1 MTGMESAGTIDLHS
15 HSTASDGT
23 LRPGEVVRLAKENG
37 LRALALTDHD
47 TVDGIAEAREEAAR
61 VGIGLVNGIEVSC
74 AFPRPGTMH
83 LLGYGFDVAHAAMQK
98 LLKVIGEA
106 RAERAG
112 LIIGRLKRL
121 GVELSVEEV
130 REEAGGLGRPH
141 LAKMLVKKGYVISQ
155 NEAFRKYLGG
165 GGAAWVD
172 NLPLMSDG
180 VIPLIREAGGIVS
193 IAHPFQLRRQTFAQL
208 EAVVRELAEQ
218 GMEAVETI
226 HGSHDTDMVHRLTR
240 LTDRVGLLT
249 TGGSDY
255 HGPEKGTKLGL
266 PAGRVVP
273 AYFLHEIVRRVEGRG
288 AKMTARS
295 AA

>member
-1 MTGMESAGTIDLHS
+1 MEFTGTIDLHS

-23 LRPGEVVRLAKENG
+23 LRPRDVVRLAKESG
-37 LRALALTDHD
+37 LSTLALTDHD

-61 VGIGLVNGIEVSC
+61 VGVELVNGIEVSS

-83 LLGYGFDVAHAAMQK
+83 LLGYGFDVAHPSMQR

-106 RAERAG
+106 RAERAA

-121 GVELSVEEV
+121 GVDLSVEEV
-130 REEAGGLGRPH
+130 RQETGGLGRPH
-141 LAKMLVKKGYVISQ
+141 LAKMLVKKGHVISR

-193 IAHPFQLRRQTFAQL
+193 LAHPFQLRRQTFAQL

-226 HGSHDTDMVHRLTR
+226 HASHDTDMVHRLTR
-240 LTDRVGLLT
+240 MADRLGLLT

-255 HGPEKGTKLGL
+255 HGPEKSTKLGL
-266 PAGRVVP
+266 PGGRVVP
-273 AYFLHEIVRRVEGRG
+273 AYFLDEIVRRIDGRG